1 MRQGMLERLDNLG
14 RHMERVVKELRVNR
28 DAADEIGKSLLD
40 GLKLEGEITNKT
52 LSIGFSDLNRK
63 VENLGLKTEK
73 VTSMKRTETDGKQ
86 ES

>member
-1 MRQGMLERLDNLG
+1 MLERLDNLG